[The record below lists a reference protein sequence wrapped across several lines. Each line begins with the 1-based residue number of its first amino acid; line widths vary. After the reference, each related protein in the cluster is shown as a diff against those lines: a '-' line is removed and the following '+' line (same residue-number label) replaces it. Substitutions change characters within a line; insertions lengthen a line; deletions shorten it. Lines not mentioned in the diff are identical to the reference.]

1 MSSSLVVT
9 GTIGIDSIHTP
20 THSVEAVLGGSA
32 SYFAAAASYLTR
44 VRLVAAVGND
54 WPQEHE
60 DTLKRFDIDVQGIE
74 RRSDADT
81 FSWTGRYHDNMNQR
95 DTLEVDVSILE
106 QPPSVPDAYSDS
118 NLVFLA
124 NNEPSLQRDFLRS
137 FPRRNFVVADTM
149 DLWINTRR
157 DELNA
162 LLKEIDGLVLND
174 SESELMTEIN
184 NPIGAARVICDTF
197 DLRFVIV
204 KKGAHG
210 SILVHRDGVAVL
222 PAYPVEN
229 VVDPT
234 GAGDTFAGGLM
245 GYLAGANRTDFVAIQ
260 NAMSVG
266 TVVSSFTVE
275 SFTLERLADLT
286 LGDIH
291 GRMIEFA
298 RMVRVV

>member
-20 THSVEAVLGGSA
+20 THTVEKVLGGSA
-32 SYFAAAASYLTR
+32 SYFAAAASYLTP
-44 VRLVAAVGND
+44 VRLVAAVGAD
-54 WPQEHE
+54 WPAEHASVLE
-60 DTLKRFDIDVQGIE
+60 RFEIDSRGIE
-74 RRSDADT
+74 RRDDAET
-81 FSWTGRYHDNMNQR
+81 FSWTGRYHQNMNER

-106 QPPSVPDAYSDS
+106 KPPVVPEAYHDS
-118 NLVFLA
+118 NMVFLA
-124 NNEPSLQRDFLRS
+124 NNEPSLQRDFLHA

-157 DELNA
+157 DALNEL
-162 LLKEIDGLVLND
+162 LSEIDGLVLND

-184 NPIGAARVICDTF
+184 NPIGAARVIVDTF

-210 SILVHRDGVAVL
+210 AILVHRDGIAVL

-245 GYLAGANRTDFVAIQ
+245 GYLAASNRTDFIAIQ

-275 SFTLERLADLT
+275 SFSLDRLSELT

-291 GRMIEFA
+291 GRMIDFA
-298 RMVRVV
+298 RMARVV